1 MREVF
6 GHALTH
12 SSILSS
18 QMVVSGDYREF
29 SALWQCVEH
38 HRVLGTMAPCR
49 LFLLPGERMLLFASG
64 SILPGLE
71 YYVGA
76 VCRSFLSYES

>member
-1 MREVF
+1 MKQVF

-18 QMVVSGDYREF
+18 QMVGSGNYREF
-29 SALWQCVEH
+29 SALWQRVEH
-38 HRVLGTMAPCR
+38 HRVLGAMTQGR

>member
-6 GHALTH
+6 GHAVTH

-18 QMVVSGDYREF
+18 QMVGSGDYREF

-38 HRVLGTMAPCR
+38 HRVLGTMAQCR

-64 SILPGLE
+64 SILPSLE

-76 VCRSFLSYES
+76 AGRCLLSHER